1 MFFLF
6 RTLKNQCAP
15 IRSRLWLA
23 ATLAMTMLLA
33 SGCSVYQFDESSL
46 DAGISPTTTPAPFRI
61 ENSELSQWLPP
72 ESESAPVVEVQ
83 TSTSSVKDENW
94 GSFFV
99 SLLTLSLIPNFSEFH
114 ETAYMNLDWNG
125 ETLATSS
132 VNYDIDMV
140 EGFYFP
146 TPLLFPGT
154 LNDKGAERKKATP
167 LVNKQHF
174 ANLAKELNQQRPA
187 YESIDPRDPDAL
199 YSFIMESS
207 EARLFK
213 PLAVQQLATLAPE
226 DNPLDYHIQYASIP
240 GYLDL
245 VPARDRAW
253 LIGPDGLRGLDLQAQ
268 LEQGVDA
275 DELLIRMLNAYPPE
289 SEREARYVQVGGSWT
304 VVQGITAGYYTGM
317 TDEHRDILKDAGLP
331 EGLVDRM
338 TNDEPSPQL
347 LIAAKSGKLR
357 DESGNIRIPTAE
369 ELLEQLVRKDNQGQY
384 MSPYTSD
391 DVLAEWVNSAI
402 NANIGATVGTGVG
415 AVAGAY
421 AAEKALDFVP
431 FGLGGLVGGAVGA
444 EVGKSLGRETAISAS
459 GGWEAIKASSD
470 RSFNSLA
477 DMARYLKEKYGHT
490 ENFSEAMAAT
500 QQIYPELAEHL

>member
-1 MFFLF
+1 MAILSSSQKECFSSMVAQL
-6 RTLKNQCAP
+6 
-15 IRSRLWLA
+15 RLLA
-23 ATLAMTMLLA
+23 AVVITTLLA
-33 SGCSVYQFDESSL
+33 SGCSVYHLDESTM
-46 DAGISPTTTPAPFRI
+46 DAGISPTTTPAPFLLQ
-61 ENSELSQWLPP
+61 ETELAQWLPP

-83 TSTSSVKDENW
+83 TSTSSVYDPNW

-99 SLLTLSLIPNFSEFH
+99 SLLTLSLIPSFDEYH
-114 ETAYMNLDWNG
+114 ETASLNLTWNG

-140 EGFYFP
+140 QGVYFP

-154 LNDKGAERKKATP
+154 LNDMSVEREKAAN

-174 ANLAKELNQQRPA
+174 ANLAKELGQQRPA

-207 EARLFK
+207 EAPLFK

-226 DNPLDYHIQYASIP
+226 DSPLEYHLQYASVA

-245 VPARDRAW
+245 VPARDQAW
-253 LIGPDGLRGLDLQAQ
+253 LIGPEGLRGMDLQAL
-268 LEQGVDA
+268 LERGVEA
-275 DELLIRMLNAYPPE
+275 DELLMRMLNAFPPVLE
-289 SEREARYVQVGGSWT
+289 NGPTYIRKNGEWVLLQDIGG
-304 VVQGITAGYYTGM
+304 IYYTGM
-317 TDEHRDILKDAGLP
+317 TDEHRDILKAAGLP

-338 TNDEPSPQL
+338 TNDKPSPQL
-347 LIAAKSGKLR
+347 LAAARSGKLR
-357 DESGNIRIPTAE
+357 DESGNIRIPTEE

-402 NANIGATVGTGVG
+402 NANIGATAGTGIG

-444 EVGKSLGRETAISAS
+444 EIGKSVGRETAISAS

-477 DMARYLKEKYGHT
+477 DMARYLKAKYGHT
-490 ENFSEAMAAT
+490 GNFSEAMAAT
-500 QQIYPELAEHL
+500 KQIYPELAQHF